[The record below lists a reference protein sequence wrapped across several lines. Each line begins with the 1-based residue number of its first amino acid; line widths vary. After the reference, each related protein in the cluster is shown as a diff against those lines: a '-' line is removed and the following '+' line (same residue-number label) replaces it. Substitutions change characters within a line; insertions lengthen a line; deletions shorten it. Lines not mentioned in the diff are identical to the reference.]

1 MVSPL
6 VEDPTPAP
14 DPSADRM
21 LSNFMPQR
29 QRGDRRERQCSSM
42 SHEPCESA
50 MSHEPCESALV
61 NEEGQAASEHEE
73 RPNEEPR
80 PRAHFRYATAPC
92 CRSGANVPR
101 AAAVDE
107 RDV

>member
-29 QRGDRRERQCSSM
+29 QRGDRRARQCSSM
-42 SHEPCESA
+42 SHEPWD
-50 MSHEPCESALV
+50 SALV